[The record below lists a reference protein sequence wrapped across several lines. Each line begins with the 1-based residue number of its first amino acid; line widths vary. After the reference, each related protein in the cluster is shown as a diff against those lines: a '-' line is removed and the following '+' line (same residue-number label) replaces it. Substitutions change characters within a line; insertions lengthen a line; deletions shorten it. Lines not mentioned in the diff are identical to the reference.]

1 MKENRNLLTWWSR
14 NNNLYQLSSLKF
26 HRLLV
31 IIIKIVLIN
40 LDRMMALY
48 NQLSKNKINFIYL
61 RTQYSQDLN
70 QEEKYSSKLNKLP
83 RKQLSYQSRII
94 YNQINSSK
102 VFLHLWNTNINQ
114 NNMKSFNPE
123 ILKQNKINKLSQ
135 AQQEKKIIRIIRIN
149 SCNLVTINQNL

>member
-83 RKQLSYQSRII
+83 RKQSLYQSRII